1 MGRHRRVTAEAAT
14 AVAAAAAGGRTWD
27 DRAGRG
33 LAEAQRQLQRGTLR
47 LQHDAGGVA
56 AAAAAAAAAMMHRD
70 LDEAVGLL
78 TRRARIA

>member
-1 MGRHRRVTAEAAT
+1 MGRHRRVTAEAAA
-14 AVAAAAAGGRTWD
+14 AVAAAAAGRRTWD

-56 AAAAAAAAAMMHRD
+56 AAAAMLHRD
-70 LDEAVGLL
+70 LDEA
-78 TRRARIA
+78 